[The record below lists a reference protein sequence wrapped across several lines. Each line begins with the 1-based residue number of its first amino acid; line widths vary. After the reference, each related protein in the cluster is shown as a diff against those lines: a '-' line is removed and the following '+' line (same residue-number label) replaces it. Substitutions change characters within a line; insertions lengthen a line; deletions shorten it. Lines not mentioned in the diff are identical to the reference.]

1 MCSRKRGKLLVL
13 FLFHRLC
20 WSWWRRIPQEEGI
33 FEEHLEKEHFRT
45 YKATFPVFSLFFAFT
60 LLFAD
65 KSIMLSLHA
74 SYFTSFFVLFLELA
88 AAFWTSSCTL
98 SASLFRSTAAPL
110 VHFYFISV
118 FRVTCGCSEPHL
130 KHSMVGN
137 FFFSRACL
145 DFVRLV
151 FLRLNIV
158 AICRYRWKN
167 CLGGKVQFGSNI
179 ASEIIQ

>member
-45 YKATFPVFSLFFAFT
+45 YKATFPVFSLFFCFYTFICWQVYYA
-60 LLFAD
+60 
-65 KSIMLSLHA
+65 IA
-74 SYFTSFFVLFLELA
+74 SCVLFHVFFCTIFELA

-137 FFFSRACL
+137 FFFFL
-145 DFVRLV
+145 EHVLILFVLFFYV
-151 FLRLNIV
+151 
-158 AICRYRWKN
+158 
-167 CLGGKVQFGSNI
+167 
-179 ASEIIQ
+179 